1 MSHGTGAVAEP
12 SESRICWEE
21 SVPGTLQGDVHALKH
36 ITEAAD
42 ADLIAGVLQGSEQ
55 AFATLMVRYQD
66 RVFRLL
72 ARYCRDPEECQDLA
86 QDVFIKVF
94 RKLHTFQQDSAFFTW
109 LFRIAVNTATDYLSR
124 ASRRRL
130 RLVED
135 DAELDGNAGD
145 MVEGGSSTEQP
156 VLDAELA
163 EVTRIVLARLPE
175 KYRTILVLRE
185 YEDLSYTEIAQ
196 VLDCNLGTVES
207 RLFRARQRFKEALE
221 RLYPDMVPGRS
232 GVPGR
237 NSGAGRSDAA
247 DSRGGSR

>member
-1 MSHGTGAVAEP
+1 MSGASGVFAKP
-12 SESRICWEE
+12 AESRICWEE
-21 SVPGTLQGDVHALKH
+21 SRLSPLQGDVHALKH

-42 ADLIAGVLQGSEQ
+42 ADLIAGALQGSEQ

-72 ARYCRDPEECQDLA
+72 SRYCRDPEECQDLA
-86 QDVFIKVF
+86 QDVFLKVF

-109 LFRIAVNTATDYLSR
+109 LYRIAVNTATDHLSR

-135 DAELDGNAGD
+135 ETELDGQTGERQGD
-145 MVEGGSSTEQP
+145 GSSTEQP

-163 EVTRIVLARLPE
+163 EVTRRVLARLPE

-185 YEDLSYTEIAQ
+185 YEDLSYTEMAQ

-221 RLYPDMVPGRS
+221 RLYPDL
-232 GVPGR
+232 VPGR
-237 NSGAGRSDAA
+237 NSGAGRAEAA
-247 DSRGGSR
+247 DPRGGSR